1 MLEVLTMRGVL
12 WIALLLLSALPGV
25 AQDRLDVVAAGVDRA
40 MTPAA
45 EPAAVERM
53 ARFLGTP
60 PDALRAERASTR
72 LGWGDVFMAHR
83 IAVRGGHAVEKVFA
97 ARRTGAAWGQIA
109 EEARVEPDALVHD
122 VGALW
127 PDAARATPDGGPAPG
142 PATPAPTTAPAAK
155 KTLGGR
161 MLDFLRGAPDRA
173 DERAGE
179 DRSTDRTQEEIR
191 DRMIRGG
198 GRSR

>member
-1 MLEVLTMRGVL
+1 MRGVL

-25 AQDRLDVVAAGVDRA
+25 AQGRLDVVAAGVDRA
-40 MTPAA
+40 ITPAA
-45 EPAAVERM
+45 EPAALERM
-53 ARFLGTP
+53 ARLLGTSP
-60 PDALRAERASTR
+60 EALRAVRASTR
-72 LGWGDVFMAHR
+72 LGWGDVFIAHR
-83 IAVRGGHAVEKVFA
+83 IATRGGHPVEKVLA

-127 PDAARATPDGGPAPG
+127 PDAARATPDGDPAE
-142 PATPAPTTAPAAK
+142 AT

-161 MLDFLRGAPDRA
+161 ILDVLRGAPDRT
-173 DERAGE
+173 DESTRQ
-179 DRSTDRTQEEIR
+179 DRPTDRTQEEIR

>member
-1 MLEVLTMRGVL
+1 MRGVL
-12 WIALLLLSALPGV
+12 WIALLLLSVLPGA

-40 MTPAA
+40 ITPAA

-60 PDALRAERASTR
+60 PDALRAERASAR
-72 LGWGDVFMAHR
+72 LGWGDVFIAHR
-83 IAVRGGHAVEKVFA
+83 IATRGGHPVEKVFA

-109 EEARVEPDALVHD
+109 EEARVEADALVQD

-127 PDAARATPDGGPAPG
+127 PDAARATPDGSPVTGPAS
-142 PATPAPTTAPAAK
+142 PAPTTAPEDK

-173 DERAGE
+173 DERARE
-179 DRSTDRTQEEIR
+179 DRPTDRTQEEIR